1 MNTNKKIPKGSIIIG
16 FPCIGKTTTSKI
28 LKNVIYLESSFY
40 SYNDDVLKN
49 KYNGDPEK
57 SKGDPD
63 RILKENWL
71 PTYVDAIKD
80 NLEKYDYVFTAAF
93 PALTD
98 KLLEENLPIVI
109 VMPTNTIE
117 NKNIYNQRSIDRGN
131 LDHWR
136 LGFIKNFS
144 SYIEYNNTHYAGK
157 IPIYELENGKFL
169 IDLLY
174 KK

>member
-28 LKNVIYLESSFY
+28 LKNVIDLESSFY

-71 PTYVDAIKD
+71 LTYVDAIKD
-80 NLEKYDYVFTAAF
+80 NLEKYDYIFTAAF

-144 SYIEYNNTHYAGK
+144 SYIEYNNTHYANK
-157 IPIYELENGKFL
+157 IPIYELENGEFL

-174 KK
+174 EK

>member
-1 MNTNKKIPKGSIIIG
+1 
-16 FPCIGKTTTSKI
+16 
-28 LKNVIYLESSFY
+28 
-40 SYNDDVLKN
+40 
-49 KYNGDPEK
+49 
-57 SKGDPD
+57 
-63 RILKENWL
+63 
-71 PTYVDAIKD
+71 
-80 NLEKYDYVFTAAF
+80 
-93 PALTD
+93 
-98 KLLEENLPIVI
+98 
-109 VMPTNTIE
+109 MPTNTIE